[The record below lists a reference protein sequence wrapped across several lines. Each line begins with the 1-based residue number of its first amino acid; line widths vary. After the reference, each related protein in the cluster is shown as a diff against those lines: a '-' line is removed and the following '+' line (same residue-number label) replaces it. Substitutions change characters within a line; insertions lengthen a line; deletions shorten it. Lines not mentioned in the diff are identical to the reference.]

1 MENFDETKWA
11 VITPIEE
18 QKKCDI
24 NFMKAAVFT
33 VDLNAFETACAAAD
47 GCTFDK
53 TAYEPL
59 ALGFLWDD
67 VDSNCSSVFG
77 PYIMNKPDANAL
89 PFEGLY
95 WNDDDAIGFDV
106 GVTYDAATHYFDY
119 QSYSA
124 CAPFDF
130 LDGCFA
136 DLGENEFKLTFSL
149 LKSTVGLEEGTT

>member
-1 MENFDETKWA
+1 MENFVETKWA
-11 VITPIEE
+11 VITPVEA

-24 NFMKAAVFT
+24 TSMAAAVFT

-95 WNDDDAIGFDV
+95 WNGGHMGFDL
-106 GVTYDAATHYFDY
+106 GVTYNAATNLF
-119 QSYSA
+119 SWSTFEA

-136 DLGENEFKLTFSL
+136 DLRANDFKLAFSL

>member
-1 MENFDETKWA
+1 MA
-11 VITPIEE
+11 
-18 QKKCDI
+18 
-24 NFMKAAVFT
+24 AAVFT
-33 VDLNAFETACAAAD
+33 VDLTAWETACAAAD
-47 GCTFDK
+47 SCTFDK

-59 ALGFLWDD
+59 AFGFLWGDD
-67 VDSNCSSVFG
+67 NIANCDSVNG

-95 WNDDDAIGFDV
+95 WNGGVMGFDL
-106 GVTYDAATHYFDY
+106 GVTYDAATHLFA
-119 QSYSA
+119 YSTFVD

-136 DLGENEFKLTFSL
+136 DLRANDFKLAFSL